1 MLTIFEL
8 LYNARTELK
17 SRIKKGE
24 HNSGGICDLVSEVSK
39 KHGAIYKDSIHD
51 LYAYEE
57 LYSDAPKL

>member
-17 SRIKKGE
+17 SRINKGE
-24 HNSGGICDLVSEVSK
+24 HNSVGICDLVSEISEK
-39 KHGAIYKDSIHD
+39 YGTIYKDGIHD

>member
-17 SRIKKGE
+17 SRINKGE
-24 HNSGGICDLVSEVSK
+24 LSSVGICNLVSELSK
-39 KHGAIYKDSIHD
+39 KHGTIYKDSIHD
-51 LYAYEE
+51 LCAYEE